1 MSEIIKTIFDVQTN
15 ELEVRPMTNDELAQY
30 ETDKINAIAKA
41 QAEADAAQAKAALLK
56 RLGIT
61 AEEAKLLL
69 S

>member
-41 QAEADAAQAKAALLK
+41 QAEAAAAQAKAALLK